1 MLKVS
6 IITVAYNS
14 AETIGHTIESV
25 LAQSYPNIEYWI
37 IDGLSNDN
45 TIQII
50 ESYKEKFNGRLHW
63 ISEKDKGIYDAM
75 NKGIVRC
82 SGDVIGILNSD
93 DFFTDNKV
101 IEKMTQT
108 FTNDIDAVYGDV
120 HFVKANN
127 LNKCV
132 RYYSGRVFKPWM
144 VKYGFI
150 PPHPSLYIRKDI
162 FEKYGVYDDSYKIS
176 ADFEIIARL
185 LYKNKIKAKYIH
197 LDFVTM
203 RVGGASTKNW
213 KARKL
218 GTKEDI
224 IACKQL
230 GIKTNKFNI
239 WCKYF
244 IKTWETI
251 FIRS

>member
-25 LAQSYPNIEYWI
+25 LTQSYPNIEYWI

-101 IEKMTQT
+101 IEKMTQA
-108 FTNDIDAVYGDV
+108 FTNDIDAAYGDV

-230 GIKTNKFNI
+230 GIKTNNFNI